1 MMYGCSM
8 QHSLVW
14 ICCLVSR
21 CMHVGFLAHRMKS
34 VMLWHAK
41 QLTLRFQ
48 SLRLQMSS
56 SFIVD
61 SGWLFVRNLLSVLPY
76 QSYTHIGAI
85 AQFHIELLFTVG
97 GLLQLVAVQCF
108 YCFLYQLV
116 CLVCK
121 WVLGYSQ
128 LWLTKQAINSI
139 QFNSKYNAHLATLAQ
154 PSAQHSS
161 IPMYKMSNKILANR
175 FKVSYDRIVVATLRL
190 VLQ

>member
-48 SLRLQMSS
+48 SLRLRMSS

-121 WVLGYSQ
+121 QVLGYSQ
-128 LWLTKQAINSI
+128 LWLTNQAINSI
-139 QFNSKYNAHLATLAQ
+139 QVVVIVRDSLSYALLDLGTYLYVCRFQFLLGTLW
-154 PSAQHSS
+154 
-161 IPMYKMSNKILANR
+161 
-175 FKVSYDRIVVATLRL
+175 DC
-190 VLQ
+190 